1 MAQKTQ
7 QGLMK
12 NQPVKLQ
19 DLKKKCY
26 RAVEST
32 TPSSIN
38 WDKTIGEGTYGL
50 ILPTIHEPNKWVVKI
65 ADKTG
70 SCTTMDHEKNLQH
83 SAVEALNNFK
93 QTYPNLPIV
102 CPEVADFAHTDN
114 CCWYYMQRIYN
125 PRDFNK
131 LVHTTIDYPTQT
143 TTKWSGIYPSPARL
157 SKIIKSLQNTD
168 INSIEYAAY
177 LNGIIFGILHYM
189 SKQTGQDL
197 EIVLGKIAGNND
209 IKIIFYD
216 FDKSSFTHDM
226 DEKVKIRALFNS
238 LQSAYSTSKGILGY
252 MFTTGYKAVAG
263 MSGPEDL
270 KIANKVIAKL
280 EFIEEDTGEVAEPYV
295 PSALAAPQGPT
306 IAPVDG
312 GGKKLKSK
320 TKKRRRRKKRR
331 TRKTKRNKRKRKR
344 KTKRRKRGGEK
355 AELNACIKKCNDAEE
370 ERKKQKQM
378 ERKAREKELMKR
390 TYAMGYQG
398 AIAAH
403 EKRQRDRLNPI
414 TGRAAAMAALKKEAT
429 RPDRLFGG
437 GKRRR

>member
-1 MAQKTQ
+1 
-7 QGLMK
+7 
-12 NQPVKLQ
+12 
-19 DLKKKCY
+19 
-26 RAVEST
+26 
-32 TPSSIN
+32 
-38 WDKTIGEGTYGL
+38 
-50 ILPTIHEPNKWVVKI
+50 
-65 ADKTG
+65 
-70 SCTTMDHEKNLQH
+70 
-83 SAVEALNNFK
+83 
-93 QTYPNLPIV
+93 
-102 CPEVADFAHTDN
+102 
-114 CCWYYMQRIYN
+114 MQRIYN

-143 TTKWSGIYPSPARL
+143 STKWSGIYPSPARL

-226 DEKVKIRALFNS
+226 DEKAKIRALFNS

-252 MFTTGYKAVAG
+252 MFTTGYKAAAG

-270 KIANKVIAKL
+270 KIANRVIAKL

-331 TRKTKRNKRKRKR
+331 TRKTKRNKRKR
-344 KTKRRKRGGEK
+344 
-355 AELNACIKKCNDAEE
+355 
-370 ERKKQKQM
+370 
-378 ERKAREKELMKR
+378 
-390 TYAMGYQG
+390 
-398 AIAAH
+398 
-403 EKRQRDRLNPI
+403 
-414 TGRAAAMAALKKEAT
+414 
-429 RPDRLFGG
+429 
-437 GKRRR
+437 

>member
-1 MAQKTQ
+1 MAEKTQ

-26 RAVEST
+26 GAVESIA
-32 TPSSIN
+32 PSSIN
-38 WDKTIGEGTYGL
+38 WSKTIGEGTYGL
-50 ILPTIHEPNKWVVKI
+50 ILPTVLEPKKWVVKI

-70 SCTTMDHEKNLQH
+70 SCTTMDHEKNLQN

-102 CPEVADFAHTDN
+102 CPEVANFAHTDN

-143 TTKWSGIYPSPARL
+143 STKWSGIYPSPARL

-226 DEKVKIRALFNS
+226 DEKAKIRALFNS

-252 MFTTGYKAVAG
+252 MFTTGYKAAAG

-270 KIANKVIAKL
+270 KIANRVIAKL

-344 KTKRRKRGGEK
+344 KTKRRR
-355 AELNACIKKCNDAEE
+355 
-370 ERKKQKQM
+370 
-378 ERKAREKELMKR
+378 
-390 TYAMGYQG
+390 
-398 AIAAH
+398 
-403 EKRQRDRLNPI
+403 
-414 TGRAAAMAALKKEAT
+414 
-429 RPDRLFGG
+429 
-437 GKRRR
+437 